1 MGAKSAL
8 VASLCLALSGTTIE
22 AVCGVSAPQ
31 AQIKIQNISP
41 EVTRRFNQLQ
51 EEEENDRMR
60 KQNIEEAQKLV
71 LLAAELKQYSEAME
85 VGGLPPQ
92 AVRKASEAEKLAR
105 RIHGR
110 LKERARRIR
119 PH

>member
-1 MGAKSAL
+1 
-8 VASLCLALSGTTIE
+8 
-22 AVCGVSAPQ
+22 
-31 AQIKIQNISP
+31 
-41 EVTRRFNQLQ
+41 
-51 EEEENDRMR
+51 
-60 KQNIEEAQKLV
+60 
-71 LLAAELKQYSEAME
+71 ME

>member
-8 VASLCLALSGTTIE
+8 VISFCLALSGTTID
-22 AVCGVSAPQ
+22 AASCVTAPV
-31 AQIKIQNISP
+31 AQIYNINP

-51 EEEENDRMR
+51 EIEENDRMR

-71 LLAAELKQYSEAME
+71 LLVAELKQYSEAME
-85 VGGLPPQ
+85 VGGLPPE
-92 AVRKASEAEKLAR
+92 AVRKASEAERLAR

-110 LKERARRIR
+110 LKERASRIR